1 MENSENKYRWLNK
14 NSIQFLQGDYLL
26 PGQTLDERVDIICET
41 IDKILGEK
49 NISIKVKLKDYI
61 QRGWYSLSTPIWA
74 NFGTDRGLPISCYGS
89 NMEDSMASI
98 LMAHAEVGM
107 MTKLGGG
114 TSAYFGELRGRGA
127 PINQSGVSSGAVH
140 FMKLFDTQM
149 NIISQGKVR
158 RGNFAAY
165 LPIDHPDILEFL
177 TIRHESSFIQ
187 DISFGVCVPDY
198 WLQEMVDGCKEKR
211 KVWAKVIETRANVGY
226 PYIFFTDNANNSAP
240 DVYKE
245 KGFRINHSNLCSEIM
260 LPNNEHESFVC
271 NLASMNIMHYDE
283 WKDTDAVEILIYLLD
298 GVMTEFIQK
307 AEKIPFMHRAVEFAR
322 NHRALGLGWLGW
334 HSFLQSKMVAFE
346 SMEAKLLN
354 VEVAKTIQEKALKA
368 SRELAQLFGKPKH
381 LENYDRRNTTLT
393 AIAPTKSSSFIL
405 GQVSEGIEPHK
416 ANYYIKDLAKGKFS
430 IKNPQLKIVLKQH
443 GKDTKEV
450 WENILMNRG
459 SVQHLEFL
467 SQEEKDVFKTF
478 EEISPKEIL
487 IQASQRQKYLDQGQS
502 LNLMIHPKTPT
513 KDVNQLLLEAWKMK
527 IKALYYQMSVNA
539 AQELSQ
545 SILQCKSCE
554 A

>member
-1 MENSENKYRWLNK
+1 MNNNYKWLNK
-14 NSIQFLQGDYLL
+14 NSEQFLQGDYLL
-26 PGQTLDERVDIICET
+26 PGQTLDERVDVICEA
-41 IDKILGEK
+41 IDKILSAKGV
-49 NISIKVKLKDYI
+49 SIKHKLKDYI

-74 NFGTDRGLPISCYGS
+74 NFGTNRGLPISCYGS
-89 NMEDSMASI
+89 QMEDSMDSI
-98 LMAHAEVGM
+98 LLAHAEVGM

-114 TSAYFGELRGRGA
+114 TSAYFGKLRSRGA

-165 LPIDHPDILEFL
+165 LPIDHADIIEFL
-177 TIRHESSFIQ
+177 NIRHESSFIQ
-187 DISFGVCVPDY
+187 DISFGVCVPSY
-198 WLQEMVDGCKEKR
+198 WLQEMIDGDAEKR
-211 KVWAKVIETRANVGY
+211 KIWAKVLESRANVGY
-226 PYIFFTDNANNSAP
+226 PYIFFTDNANNNAP
-240 DVYKE
+240 DVY
-245 KGFRINHSNLCSEIM
+245 RDNNMSITHTNLCSEIM
-260 LPNNEHESFVC
+260 LPNNEQESFVC

-283 WKDTDAVEILIYLLD
+283 WKDTDAVEVLIYLLD
-298 GVMTEFIQK
+298 GVMTEFIEK
-307 AEKIPFMHRAVEFAR
+307 AEKIPFMHRAVEFAK

-334 HSFLQSKMVAFE
+334 HSYLQSKLVAFE

-368 SRELAQLFGKPKH
+368 SRELANLFGKPKH

-405 GQVSEGIEPHK
+405 GQVSEGIEPHR

-430 IKNPQLKIVLKQH
+430 VKNPQLLEVLKRH
-443 GKDTKEV
+443 DKNTSDV
-450 WENILMNRG
+450 WESILMNRG

-478 EEISPKEIL
+478 EEISPKEVI
-487 IQASQRQKYLDQGQS
+487 IQAAQRQKYIDQGQS

-513 KDVNQLLLEAWKMK
+513 KEVNQLFLFAWELGV
-527 IKALYYQMSVNA
+527 KALYYQISVNA

-545 SILQCKSCE
+545 SLLTCKSCE